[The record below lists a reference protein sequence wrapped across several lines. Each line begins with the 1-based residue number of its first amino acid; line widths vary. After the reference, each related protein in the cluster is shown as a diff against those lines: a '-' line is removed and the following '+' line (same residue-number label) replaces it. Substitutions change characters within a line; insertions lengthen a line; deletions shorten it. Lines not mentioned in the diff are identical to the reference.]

1 MEYLTFGMSYW
12 IYTNFGIGPA
22 ALFFIGGL
30 AVAIYIHKKVLY
42 YENDLG

>member
-1 MEYLTFGMSYW
+1 MEYLAFGMSYW

-22 ALFFIGGL
+22 ALFFVAGI
-30 AVAIYIHKKVLY
+30 AVLVRFHKKVLY